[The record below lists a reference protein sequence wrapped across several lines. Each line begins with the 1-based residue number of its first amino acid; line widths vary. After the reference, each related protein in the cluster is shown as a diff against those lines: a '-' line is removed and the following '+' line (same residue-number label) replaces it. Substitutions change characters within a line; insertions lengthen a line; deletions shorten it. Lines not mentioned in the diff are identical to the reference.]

1 MSRALFVRLRSLS
14 SFSKKNS
21 REFSG
26 VLGALPLGEGVAE
39 NAVVE
44 LVETS
49 AVGVQGET
57 SPILEKIMRERY
69 EEELRKLNTSII
81 NMGKMIEIAI
91 ESSMLALMGRDVEA
105 AKQVAKNDEV
115 INDMERDIE
124 ALCMKLL
131 LQQQPMATDLRLI
144 TAALKMITDM
154 ERIGDHAVDVADLVL
169 NVPDC
174 KYGKM
179 NEIIELST
187 EIINMLHD
195 AVQSYIEKDYNK
207 AKNVIAHDDV
217 IDNLYHAIKADLV
230 QKIRETSEGETILDY
245 LLIAKYIER
254 IGDHATNIAE
264 WVIFALTGERLK

>member
-1 MSRALFVRLRSLS
+1 
-14 SFSKKNS
+14 
-21 REFSG
+21 
-26 VLGALPLGEGVAE
+26 
-39 NAVVE
+39 
-44 LVETS
+44 
-49 AVGVQGET
+49 
-57 SPILEKIMRERY
+57 MREKY
-69 EEELRKLNTSII
+69 EEELRKLNISII

-91 ESSMLALMGRDVEA
+91 ESSMLALMGRDIQA
-105 AKQVAKNDEV
+105 AEQVAQNDET

-124 ALCMKLL
+124 AQCLKLL

-179 NEIIELST
+179 SEIVELSSEIIR
-187 EIINMLHD
+187 MLHD
-195 AVQSYIEKDYNK
+195 AVQSYIEKDYNM

-217 IDNLYHAIKADLV
+217 IDGLYHTIKADLV
-230 QKIRETSEGETILDY
+230 QKIRETNEGETILDY

-264 WVIFALTGERLK
+264 WVIYSITGEHKSQN